1 MSTSFQTS
9 LSLKLMSREAFNRF
23 EIGSRVSLWEGK
35 CEDHKQKQLIN
46 PFSEWEGASH
56 RAKLSKED
64 REYGKPIAG
73 SKTEHRGKRA
83 NWKIGTEITT
93 LLQILHSCGYE
104 SQREGYVKE
113 ISFGE
118 LFLIY
123 SRISNKMMGIMLRAR
138 KHGLVDFQGEML
150 FQGRDESNMIH
161 LTPEGEKLRLAFEV
175 AGGHE
180 VFSKRW
186 SG

>member
-1 MSTSFQTS
+1 
-9 LSLKLMSREAFNRF
+9 MSREAFNRF
-23 EIGSRVSLWEGK
+23 EIGSRVSLWEDK

-64 REYGKPIAG
+64 KNYGKPIAG
-73 SKTEHRGKRA
+73 SKTEYRGKRA
-83 NWKIGTEITT
+83 NWKIGTEIIT
-93 LLQILHSCGYE
+93 LLQILNSRASVCE
-104 SQREGYVKE
+104 KEGYVKE

-123 SRISNKMMGIMLRAR
+123 TRISNKMMGIMLRAR
-138 KHGLVDFQGEML
+138 KHGFVDFQGEML
-150 FQGRDESNMIH
+150 FQGRDESVMIY
-161 LTPEGEKLRLAFEV
+161 LTTEGDKERLEIEA

-180 VFSKRW
+180 VFN
-186 SG
+186 G